1 MFNAEFF
8 FAILTLLVVST
19 AFSLY
24 LYLNLKRA
32 QVNQDALKQTAH
44 QLELDGAQ
52 LQERLLANHAQVEF
66 LQKQLEKNEAYIH
79 ESEKALQKHRAEI
92 HQLEK
97 KLTEQHQQ
105 LEYEKQHS
113 AEKISLLENAKK
125 QLSDEFALLANKI
138 FEQKQ
143 SQFTQSSQAAV
154 EASLKPMQNVLNDF
168 KIRVETVHKED
179 VEGRAS
185 LSEQLKQLQQLN
197 TQMSEEAQN
206 LTKALKGDN
215 KTQGNW
221 GELILER
228 LLERSGLTEG
238 IEFEREKSFVDEQ
251 GKRFRPDVII
261 NMPDN
266 KHIVIDSK
274 VSLADYER
282 ALNAENEVEKGT
294 FTKALLVSLKKH
306 ISTLAEKR
314 YDHLESLNAP
324 DFVLMFVPVEGAYM
338 MAIEA
343 DSRIFEDAFS
353 NRVAVVT
360 PTTLFTTLKTIEQL
374 WRYERQSENT
384 VKLIKRAADV
394 HDKFVGFI
402 ETFEK
407 VGSQFETAH
416 NSYAKAR
423 NQLVYGQGNLVRQ
436 AKMLKDLAGKTKKE
450 IPKHLIE
457 EAEGGKLELKQHE

>member
-1 MFNAEFF
+1 MFSTEFII
-8 FAILTLLVVST
+8 AMLTFTTVSI
-19 AFSLY
+19 ALNLY
-24 LYLNLKRA
+24 LYIKLKGA
-32 QVNQDALKQTAH
+32 QINQNDLKLDSH
-44 QLELDGAQ
+44 LLQLESAQ
-52 LQERLLANHAQVEF
+52 LQERLLAIQT
-66 LQKQLEKNEAYIH
+66 QLENRDANILENEG
-79 ESEKALQKHRAEI
+79 L
-92 HQLEK
+92 LEK
-97 KLTEQHQQ
+97 YRLEISNLEKQSIEQCQQ
-105 LEYEKQHS
+105 LEFEKKNAS
-113 AEKISLLENAKK
+113 EKIALLENAKK
-125 QLSDEFALLANKI
+125 QLSDEFTLLANKI

-143 SQFTQSSQAAV
+143 TQFTQSSQAAV

-168 KIRVETVHKED
+168 KLRVETVHKED

-185 LSEQLKQLQQLN
+185 LAEQLKQLQQLN

-238 IEFEREKSFVDEQ
+238 VEFEREKSFVDEQ
-251 GKRFRPDVII
+251 GKRLRPDVVI

-266 KHIVIDSK
+266 KHIIIDSK

-282 ALNAENEVEKGT
+282 ALNTENDSEKNT

-306 ISTLAEKR
+306 ISALAEKR

-416 NSYAKAR
+416 NSYNKAR
-423 NQLVYGQGNLVRQ
+423 NQLVHGQGNLVRQ
-436 AKMLKDLAGKTKKE
+436 AEMLKDLAGKTKKE
-450 IPKHLIE
+450 IPKHLLE
-457 EAEGGKLELKQHE
+457 EAEGSKLELKKHE